1 MPPATTH
8 ASLHS
13 RATQLAFDELGE
25 PLREATFVVVDLETS
40 GGSPGQHAITEVG
53 AVKVKGGEV
62 LGEFQTLVNPQ
73 RAIEPYVQVLTGI
86 TDSMVTAAPTI
97 DAVLPA
103 FLEFAGLTR
112 AHPQTIIVAH
122 NARFDIGFLKAAAAQ
137 LDIVWPK
144 HRTLDTVLLARRA
157 IPRDEV
163 PNYRLESLA
172 MHLGSSTRP
181 THRALDDARATVDV
195 LHAVFER
202 LGNLGVHSVDE
213 ALALSREVTAEQR
226 RKRTL
231 ATDLPST
238 PGVYIFRDRT
248 GEPLYVGKSRN
259 IRRRVRDYF
268 TASEPRKRMR
278 EMVALA
284 ERVDALECAHD
295 LEAQVRENRMIA
307 ALRPRYNRRSK
318 DPGRAV
324 WVKLTAERFPR
335 LSVVAS
341 WRDDGCPYLGPFPNR
356 TAASAAIDAIHQA
369 LPMRRCTDR
378 ITATSAPSPC
388 ALAEIGRCIAPCD
401 GTVDP
406 DEYAAVIDPLQRA
419 ISSDAHGLVEPLL
432 RRIEEL
438 SHKQRYEDASRLRD
452 QAVALLRALVRTQR
466 IAGLS
471 SIPRAALA
479 AANPDGSWDIAVL
492 RYGRLSAAAH
502 ADRASSVVPIVEAL
516 SPSEQQFAD
525 SPAESVGSSFEE
537 TEILAGWLE
546 RDGVRL
552 VALDGELSCPVP
564 SAAQWRPW
572 LRKVTTRH
580 EHPAASGTGYDRAVR
595 SRARRSAQ

>member
-1 MPPATTH
+1 M
-8 ASLHS
+8 
-13 RATQLAFDELGE
+13 
-25 PLREATFVVVDLETS
+25 
-40 GGSPGQHAITEVG
+40 
-53 AVKVKGGEV
+53 
-62 LGEFQTLVNPQ
+62 LGEFQTLVNPE
-73 RAIEPYVQVLTGI
+73 RSIEPYVQVLTGI
-86 TDSMVTAAPTI
+86 TDSMVAAAPTI

-103 FLEFAGLTR
+103 FLEFAGLDR
-112 AHPQTIIVAH
+112 QHSQTIVVAH
-122 NARFDIGFLKAAAAQ
+122 NARFDVGFLKAAASELA
-137 LDIVWPK
+137 ITWPR

-172 MHLGSSTRP
+172 MHLGSRTRP

-231 ATDLPST
+231 ATDLPAT
-238 PGVYIFRDRT
+238 AGVYIFRDGT
-248 GEPLYVGKSRN
+248 GAPLYVGKSRN

-318 DPGRAV
+318 NPNRAV

-335 LSVVAS
+335 LSVVS
-341 WRDDGCPYLGPFPNR
+341 TWRDDDGCHYLGPFPNR
-356 TAASAAIDAIHQA
+356 AAASAAIDAIHQA
-369 LPMRRCTDR
+369 LPMRRCSDR
-378 ITATSAPSPC
+378 ITTKSAPSPC
-388 ALAEIGRCIAPCD
+388 ALAEIKRCVAPCD
-401 GTVDP
+401 GSVDP
-406 DEYAAVIDPLQRA
+406 DEYADVIAPLHRA

-438 SHKQRYEDASRLRD
+438 SRKQRYEDASRLRD

-471 SIPRAALA
+471 AISRAALA

-502 ADRASSVVPIVEAL
+502 ADRASSVVPIVEAI
-516 SPSEQQFAD
+516 SPSEQQFAN
-525 SPAESVGSSFEE
+525 SPAESVGTSFEE
-537 TEILAGWLE
+537 TEILATWLE

-572 LRKVTTRH
+572 LRTVTTR
-580 EHPAASGTGYDRAVR
+580 PGGDGYDRASYRRGHR
-595 SRARRSAQ
+595 SSA